1 VALQRLEHRAVRRVK
16 DCNRRAVVLSPR
28 QTLVCHTSC
37 ARRASGLTHH
47 SVDESER
54 SRQASAPAPAVP
66 AVETTERGETTDCRA
81 DAASRTQSSPAVKP
95 RGVSLNA
102 LQWLAAGTAAHSIAL
117 GKEAEVASLN
127 ARLAAA
133 QASARAPAPAMSA
146 PKRAAAP
153 TASPSDFRGEPAPA
167 SDCRELVLARA
178 APPPP
183 TSDCRAL
190 IHSRHALAS
199 ARLRLEAPVPMYA
212 PRGPRA
218 MYAIGPPPRY
228 RAHGSTFVP
237 AEAGP
242 FARDPVA
249 EFALTR

>member
-1 VALQRLEHRAVRRVK
+1 
-16 DCNRRAVVLSPR
+16 
-28 QTLVCHTSC
+28 
-37 ARRASGLTHH
+37 
-47 SVDESER
+47 
-54 SRQASAPAPAVP
+54 
-66 AVETTERGETTDCRA
+66 VETTERGETTDYRA
-81 DAASRTQSSPAVKP
+81 DAASRTQSSSAVKP

-133 QASARAPAPAMSA
+133 QASARAPAPAMPA
-146 PKRAAAP
+146 QKRAAAP

-178 APPPP
+178 GPPPS
-183 TSDCRAL
+183 SDCRAL
-190 IHSRHALAS
+190 VHSRHAPAS

-218 MYAIGPPPRY
+218 MYAIGPPPQY
-228 RAHGSTFVP
+228 RAHASTFVP

-249 EFALTR
+249 EFALMR